1 MPMAPGNRHD
11 HPCIDY
17 NGHTMKL
24 YHQPR
29 TRSARV
35 RWMLGELGLTA
46 QTEIQRIDV
55 FTGEGRKAEY
65 LAVHPHGYV
74 PALEDDGG
82 VLVESA
88 AIVLYL
94 VERYGAGKL
103 APAPGS
109 FARGKY
115 YEWMVYVPATVD
127 PCLETIMFNTVFLPE
142 SHRLPV
148 LVERAKK
155 KWVKTIQPH
164 ITRSLGDQP
173 WILGDDFTAADV
185 LVGSAVAWAQMAGV
199 LDDEKL
205 IAYLDRA
212 AARPAFRED

>member
-1 MPMAPGNRHD
+1 
-11 HPCIDY
+11 
-17 NGHTMKL
+17 MKL

-35 RWMLGELGLTA
+35 RWILGELGLTA
-46 QTEIQRIDV
+46 QTDIKNVDV
-55 FTGEGRKAEY
+55 FSGEGRKPEY

-94 VERYGAGKL
+94 VERYGNGKL
-103 APAPGS
+103 VPPPGT

-127 PCLETIMFNTVFLPE
+127 PCLETIMFHTVFLPE
-142 SHRLPV
+142 THRIPE
-148 LVERAKK
+148 LVARARK
-155 KWVKTIQPH
+155 KWAKSIQPH
-164 ITRSLGDQP
+164 LARALAKGP
-173 WILGDDFTAADV
+173 WILGEDFSAADV
-185 LVGSAVAWAQMAGV
+185 IVASAVAWANMAGV
-199 LDDEKL
+199 LDDPTL
-205 IAYLDRA
+205 SAYLDRA